1 MIIYNV
7 FRLQIIYNAA
17 MSNTHN
23 ALRRDSMAERVR
35 QELLRRIMSGDLAPG
50 TRLVEL
56 ELARDLNTSQGPV
69 REALRR
75 LEGSDLVVTEPYKGT
90 RVREV
95 TAQDIFEAWLVRA
108 QLEDL
113 AGQQAAKSLK
123 GRVGELRNE
132 AEAIRKAASQKNI
145 ELYAKHDYNFHRMI
159 VEAAQNRILLRT
171 WNSLAFEVRIHIRL
185 AKGKLNLS
193 QAQEPHWKIVTA
205 LEKGN
210 GKDAGRLL
218 RTHIHGL
225 PDLDRG
231 DPPL

>member
-1 MIIYNV
+1 
-7 FRLQIIYNAA
+7 
-17 MSNTHN
+17 MSNTYS

-35 QELLRRIMSGDLAPG
+35 QELLRRIMSGDLPPG

-56 ELARDLNTSQGPV
+56 KLARDLNTSQGPV

-95 TAQDIFEAWLVRA
+95 TPQDMCDAYMVRA
-108 QLEDL
+108 PLEEL

-123 GRVGELRNE
+123 GGLGELRKE

-145 ELYAKHDYNFHRMI
+145 ELYAKHDHNFHRMI

-171 WNSLAFEVRIHIRL
+171 WNSLVFEVRIPIRL
-185 AKGKLNLS
+185 AKGKVNLS
-193 QAQEPHWKIVTA
+193 QIQEPHWKILRA
-205 LEKGN
+205 LEKGD
-210 GKDAGRLL
+210 GDAAGRLL
-218 RTHIHGL
+218 RKHICCL
-225 PDLDRG
+225 TDSDWR
-231 DPPL
+231 DPQR